1 MSNKPS
7 DVVVTRTTDSVISAM
22 KRLLMRSVADGQL
35 RLFDVQLAET
45 IVEINGVP
53 DPQLLLAIALCSY
66 GVGQGDTCLSL
77 SQCVQFEIFTTPA
90 DDDKLEM
97 ASAAGLQCTRKAD
110 SGYIRPP
117 EAHAWCRQLM
127 THSVVTR
134 VDDDSGSDHG
144 TTLERGVDTSN
155 IQGTAAAP
163 LVLSNDDTLYLGRYY
178 ELEQRL
184 LERLRFFISRPSTL
198 ISAATTAADQKASD
212 TLQKLSQSLER
223 IFEQGVSP
231 DWQRVAAAVGSTS
244 QLSIVTGGPGTGK
257 TYTVAALL
265 ACVALQ
271 HDSEQRPRIALAAP
285 TGKAATRLTESI
297 RDACMR
303 MPVADDVKTYL
314 KLEAKTL
321 HRLLA
326 IVPGDVFPRYHRG
339 RRLPYDMVV
348 VDEASMVDL
357 PMMSRLFDAL
367 HDHASIVLLGDK
379 NQLSSVE
386 SGMVLGDICGTR
398 NGTVFDS
405 SLSQAI
411 ADITGQ
417 SVPSSDEVAPIAN
430 NIVYLTHSY
439 RSQDSGGISALAAS
453 INAGNVN
460 DALTCLRSAEYA
472 NVRLAAPADF
482 TELLG
487 TEVLPHYRGLPL
499 TALPIDSED
508 IARALSVLGKVCV
521 LCALRRG
528 RYGADGVNET
538 LRKLIGSSEIGTSEI
553 GASQFNSSE
562 RGYGSRQTGPQYA
575 GRPVMIRENNVPMRL
590 FNGDT
595 GLVLRAQTDDNTG
608 MLSVFFPGPAGDG
621 DQGTYRSFAT
631 ARMPQHETAYAMTI
645 HKSQGSEFDS
655 VIVVLPEE
663 DSPLLS
669 RELLYTAVTRAR
681 KNIVVVASESIFAT
695 CVSRKAVRQSG
706 LRGALWPQQEAAD
719 VGIEPLE
726 AVGRMVVDDGNVEH
740 TDAASADVPLA
751 DTPATESEPVI
762 SESLVTER
770 ARTTAP
776 ETEPFALDSADAPRQ
791 KKKRKAS
798 RKAAQASDKPTPVQG
813 SFDF

>member
-1 MSNKPS
+1 MSNTPS
-7 DVVVTRTTDSVISAM
+7 GAVTTHSTDSTTPAM

-45 IVEINGVP
+45 IVEINGNP
-53 DPQLLLAIALCSY
+53 DPLLLLAIALCSY

-77 SQCVQFEIFTTPA
+77 SHCAQFEIFSTPA
-90 DDDKLEM
+90 DDDKLDL
-97 ASAAGLQCTRKAD
+97 ASAAGLQCTRRAD
-110 SGYIRPP
+110 AGYIRPP
-117 EAHAWCRQLM
+117 AADAWCQQLM
-127 THSVVTR
+127 MQSVVAC
-134 VDDDSGSDHG
+134 VSKDPAINDNDQENGVEGVSGAGSHD
-144 TTLERGVDTSN
+144 N
-155 IQGTAAAP
+155 PGTAAAP
-163 LVLSNDDTLYLGRYY
+163 LVLSNNDTLYLGRYY

-184 LERLRFFISRPSTL
+184 LERLRFFVSRPGRL
-198 ISAATTAADQKASD
+198 MSAVPMAGDQKVSD
-212 TLQKLSQSLER
+212 ALQKLSQFLEL

-265 ACVALQ
+265 ACVAMQ
-271 HDSEQRPRIALAAP
+271 HDSEKRPRIALAAP

-297 RDACMR
+297 RDACTR
-303 MPVADDVKTYL
+303 MQVPEDVKAYL
-314 KLEAKTL
+314 NLEAKTL

-398 NGTVFDS
+398 NSTVFDS

-411 ADITGQ
+411 ASVTGQ
-417 SVPSSDEVAPIAN
+417 SVPSSDDLAPIAN
-430 NIVYLTHSY
+430 NIVYLTRSY
-439 RSQDSGGISALAAS
+439 RSKDNGGISALASS
-453 INAGNVN
+453 INAGNVK
-460 DALTCLRSAEYA
+460 DTLACLQSAEYA
-472 NVRLAAPADF
+472 NVKLAAPGDF

-487 TEVLPHYRGLPL
+487 TEVLPHYRDLPR
-499 TALPIDSED
+499 TALAADSDD
-508 IARALSVLGKVCV
+508 IGEALSVLGKVCV

-538 LRKLIGSSEIGTSEI
+538 LKKLIGTSEP
-553 GASQFNSSE
+553 
-562 RGYGSRQTGPQYA
+562 GYGVAQSGPQYA
-575 GRPVMIRENNVPMRL
+575 GRPIMIRENNVPMRL

-595 GLVLRAQTDDNTG
+595 GLVLRTQTDDNTG
-608 MLSVFFPGPAGDG
+608 MLSVFFPGTAGDS
-621 DQGTYRSFAT
+621 DQSAYRSFAT
-631 ARMPQHETAYAMTI
+631 ARMPQHDTAYAMTI

-669 RELLYTAVTRAR
+669 RELLYTAVTRAK
-681 KNIVVVASESIFAT
+681 KNIVVVASESILAT

-706 LRGALWPQQEAAD
+706 LRGALWPQQTSPAD
-719 VGIEPLE
+719 VTFGNEPVVAAESMVEDKTAERAVEEASDVSLSETPVAVSEPGIAE
-726 AVGRMVVDDGNVEH
+726 
-740 TDAASADVPLA
+740 LA
-751 DTPATESEPVI
+751 ISESVATEPVI
-762 SESLVTER
+762 AEQ
-770 ARTTAP
+770 
-776 ETEPFALDSADAPRQ
+776 FALDSADTPRQ
-791 KKKRKAS
+791 KKRKRAS
-798 RKAAQASDKPTPVQG
+798 RKAPQASDKPTPVQG